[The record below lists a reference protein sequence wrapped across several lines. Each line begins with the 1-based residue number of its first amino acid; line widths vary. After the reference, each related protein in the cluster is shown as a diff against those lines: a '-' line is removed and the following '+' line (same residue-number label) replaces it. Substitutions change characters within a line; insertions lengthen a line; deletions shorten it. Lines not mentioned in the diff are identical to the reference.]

1 MNKKALIFAFIGIFI
16 ALFLVKALINVQP
29 VEIANTPDWQPIEAV
44 ANLAADQDKLIFIDV
59 FEVGC
64 KYCRAMDREVFPDS
78 TVKLVLESGYIPAKI
93 NGNSDEE
100 VKFLG
105 EIITEAELAKKYGV
119 YAFPSVIIL
128 DQEGNLIKKNTG
140 FMGVDDLRRFLYKNE
155 ERTAS

>member
-105 EIITEAELAKKYGV
+105 EIITEAELAKKYGA